1 MNWTLFVSAV
11 IGTIIG
17 RLVCDYL
24 FNDDNDDKEE
34 KKQDE
39 RSDE

>member
-1 MNWTLFVSAV
+1 MNWTLFISIF
-11 IGTIIG
+11 IGTIIS
-17 RLVCDYL
+17 RLICDYL
-24 FNDDNDDKEE
+24 FNDDKEE

>member
-1 MNWTLFVSAV
+1 MNWILFVSIV
-11 IGTIIG
+11 IGTIIS
-17 RLVCDYL
+17 RLICDYL
-24 FNDDNDDKEE
+24 FDDKEE

>member
-1 MNWTLFVSAV
+1 MNWTLFVSAI

-17 RLVCDYL
+17 RLICDCL
-24 FNDDNDDKEE
+24 FNDDKEE

>member
-17 RLVCDYL
+17 RLICDYL
-24 FNDDNDDKEE
+24 FNDDKEE